1 MAGTFTLRKVFG
13 GRPHCFTRRATHTA
27 SSAANTSSFGNTAPD
42 IDTAIAGMPC
52 RAASRAAPTVPETS
66 LDRPRLYS
74 VLTPDTTRSG
84 RGITM
89 FLTAMLTTLA
99 GVAVSPIAGSPFG
112 SVKSSRKTVSDVMIE
127 CPFPVWL
134 SAGPTMMGVPI
145 AWSAWATAAIPGAR
159 TPSSLTTR
167 MRYGGGCRNCCASV
181 GANRHTANSRTR
193 RMRSLCIGTLRFW
206 DFVEDQPA
214 PDLFHRHTLGF
225 MGVWPV
231 RLRRGRIVIEPW
243 QGSAPQLLGAH
254 GRNVDEQETAF
265 DGRRLRTGRRRRVGL
280 GSRVQN
286 VVNFHG
292 DSLPTNDD

>member
-1 MAGTFTLRKVFG
+1 
-13 GRPHCFTRRATHTA
+13 
-27 SSAANTSSFGNTAPD
+27 
-42 IDTAIAGMPC
+42 MPC

-66 LDRPRLYS
+66 VDRPRLYS

-159 TPSSLTTR
+159 TPSTLTTR
-167 MRYGGGCRNCCASV
+167 MRYGGGCRNCCAAA
-181 GANRHTANSRTR
+181 GANRPAANIRVRRTR
-193 RMRSLCIGTLRFW
+193 ILCIGTLRFW
-206 DFVEDQPA
+206 HFVEHEPP
-214 PDLFHRHTLGF
+214 PDLFHRDPLGLVRVRS
-225 MGVWPV
+225 VWF
-231 RLRRGRIVIEPW
+231 RRRRIVIQARKRP
-243 QGSAPQLLGAH
+243 AAQLLGAH
-254 GRNVDEQETAF
+254 GRHVDEEETAF
-265 DGRRLRTGRRRRVGL
+265 DERRLRAGRQRRVGL

-286 VVNFHG
+286 VVNFHD
-292 DSLPTNDD
+292 DSLLTNAD